1 MSQEQR
7 PSRIPDFKNREE
19 EAEFW
24 DTHDFTDY
32 WDETRPVEITVS
44 QALRDRVEA
53 RARARSDLAD
63 RLTVR
68 LDRADRDE
76 LTRRADEQGVGPS
89 TLVRMWVKE
98 RLRGERA
105 AG

>member
-1 MSQEQR
+1 MSQGQQ
-7 PSRIPDFKNREE
+7 PSRIPDFGSREE

-24 DTHDFTDY
+24 DTHDLTDY
-32 WDETRPVEITVS
+32 WDETRPVEITIS
-44 QALRDRVEA
+44 RALRDRVEA
-53 RARARSDLAD
+53 RARKDLAD

-68 LDRADRDE
+68 LDRADREE

-98 RLRGERA
+98 RLRAERA